1 MLKEIENITLIRRP
15 PKDARRK
22 GSEPVRPR
30 LRTGSKP
37 ETIAIVQQW
46 SRHRNSQISG
56 GVWFIANA
64 VRHHNCRVASCGWI
78 DFSKNIVPY
87 DDGRRR
93 LGETHEFQ
101 SRGRTHLISHR

>member
-30 LRTGSKP
+30 LKSGGKP

-64 VRHHNCRVASCGWI
+64 IRNHNSRVALCCWI

-87 DDGRRR
+87 DYGRRR
-93 LGETHEFQ
+93 LGETYELQ
-101 SRGRTHLISHR
+101 SRGRTQFIS